1 MSGLW
6 SNVSL
11 PFSVYE
17 TVFSLLSLC
26 FADMEVQKM
35 KKAMESLMAANE
47 EKVDLSHKFPIAFE
61 NHKGTW
67 HSMLLMMIV

>member
-1 MSGLW
+1 MSDL
-6 SNVSL
+6 SPNVSL

-17 TVFSLLSLC
+17 IVYSLLSLC

-47 EKVDLSHKFPIAFE
+47 EKVVLSHKFLCPLHLKIIKE
-61 NHKGTW
+61 LG
-67 HSMLLMMIV
+67 IYCC